1 MFEYVG
7 VSPVTDTV
15 RTNHTR
21 SQDSV
26 EVYQVS
32 VCSVRCVQREMCAAC
47 DQVSVCSVRR
57 VPHVTRLVCA
67 E

>member
-1 MFEYVG
+1 MTFEYVG

-15 RTNHTR
+15 RTNLTR

-32 VCSVRCVQREMCAAC
+32 VCSVRCV
-47 DQVSVCSVRR
+47 
-57 VPHVTRLVCA
+57 PHVRVHVVLCGWGQFGLA
-67 E
+67 